1 MTLHDLELPNITP
14 IPLGSYLAAIGLLRA
29 AGSAFPESR
38 GWWSEAGTF
47 WLRSR
52 KTADELVEWLTDERE
67 PDAFVR
73 PWNPDPN
80 EDRRALQDLPES
92 WKRARRALE
101 FSVRQVEKSEEL
113 KELRRQI
120 KDRKAEL
127 KKRGV
132 DAKQDLEISRLAT
145 NIEKVSQLVG
155 VMALRSLAPE
165 TLLPSF
171 DCARV
176 MTGDGATVDG
186 PLLGSGGNDGKR
198 DFMLVYLRQLRATLA
213 DRARS
218 AVWLRSALGLEG
230 AGSEG
235 FPEESGNSWFPDS
248 VKIHN
253 SGQEGFFTKQPA
265 SPWAYLLA
273 CEGVC
278 SLAGGSS
285 RRLGIN
291 AGPSGTF
298 PFIFLAPA
306 YSRKETAGKTDAEF
320 WAPLW
325 SKPARWTEVAQLLR
339 TGRAAVSG
347 NAARK
352 PHQIAE
358 ALLARGVDRGISAF
372 QRFSLDHT
380 TSANTFE
387 VIPLGRFQTR
397 DGDGVAAQ
405 CLAELEE
412 WHARLPQDS
421 TKVVVGIRRRVEDA
435 ILNVC
440 ESPYEAVRWERL
452 LVTCADA
459 ELRIARNKS
468 FREQSRRLPPLS
480 AEWLRFAAAGAM
492 DGEFLFAAAVGS
504 ITNLRENIFGVK
516 RVWAGVDLLQDL
528 AEILRRRLLDD
539 SGTEGVPLAGSYA
552 CPPKVLAAFLNGLL
566 DEHRIQTLIP
576 AFALLARIPTWK
588 PNVLGLPLPGTES
601 LRGACVPMALTLM
614 KCLFQPENLRLG
626 NRLAFGDAKFAPRCP
641 EALATLLA
649 GDAARAVQH
658 ASRRLRACGLRPVP
672 IPAVGVDLPTCKRWA
687 AALLVPWPRM
697 CLEQGLRDVLE
708 VESDRNGES

>member
-1 MTLHDLELPNITP
+1 VTLHDIEFPGITP
-14 IPLGSYLAAIGLLRA
+14 TPLGSYLAAIGILRA
-29 AGSAFPESR
+29 AGAAFPETR

-52 KTADELVEWLTDERE
+52 KSTDELVEWFTEERE
-67 PDAFVR
+67 PDVFVR

-92 WKRARRALE
+92 WNRARRALE

-113 KELRRQI
+113 KGLRRKLQA
-120 KDRKAEL
+120 RKADL
-127 KKRGV
+127 KRRGL
-132 DAKQDLEISRLAT
+132 DAKQDPEVRQLGADV
-145 NIEKVSQLVG
+145 EKASQILG
-155 VMALRSLAPE
+155 TQALRSLAPE
-165 TLLPSF
+165 SVLACF
-171 DCARV
+171 DCSRV
-176 MTGDGATVDG
+176 TTTDGSTVYA

-198 DFMLVYLRQLRATLA
+198 DFMLVYLRQLRATQA

-218 AVWLRSALGLEG
+218 AAWLRSALGLEVTSS
-230 AGSEG
+230 A
-235 FPEESGNSWFPDS
+235 PLPKESGNSWFPDS

-253 SGQEGFFTKQPA
+253 SGQEGFFTEQMA

-273 CEGVC
+273 CEGVR

-291 AGPSGTF
+291 ANPSGTF
-298 PFIFLAPA
+298 PFVFMPPA
-306 YSRKETAGKTDAEF
+306 YSTKEEAKKTDAEF

-325 SKPARWTEVAQLLR
+325 NKPAKWSEVASLLR
-339 TGRAAVSG
+339 AGRAAVSG

-352 PHQIAE
+352 PHQVAE

-387 VIPLGRFQTR
+387 VIPLGRFRTR
-397 DGDGVAAQ
+397 DSDGVAAQ

-412 WHARLPQDS
+412 WHDRLPQDS

-435 ILNVC
+435 ILHVC
-440 ESPYEAVRWERL
+440 EAPCEAVRWERL

-468 FREQSRRLPPLS
+468 FRAQSRGLPPLS
-480 AEWLRFAAAGAM
+480 VEWLRFASAGAV

-504 ITNLRENIFGVK
+504 ITNLRQNIFGAK
-516 RVWAGVDLLQDL
+516 RAWAGIDLLQDL
-528 AEILRRRLLDD
+528 TEILRRRLLDD
-539 SGTEGVPLAGSYA
+539 SGTEGVPLAGRYA

-566 DEHRIQTLIP
+566 DERRIQTLIP
-576 AFALLARIPTWK
+576 AFALLAWN
-588 PNVLGLPLPGTES
+588 PNWRTGLPGLPPSGTES
-601 LRGACVPMALTLM
+601 LRGACVPMPLTLM
-614 KCLFQPENLRLG
+614 KCLFQPVNLRLG
-626 NRLAFGDAKFAPRCP
+626 NRRAFGDVKFAPRCP

-672 IPAVGVDLPTCKRWA
+672 IAAAGVSLPTCRRWA
-687 AALLVPWPRM
+687 AALLVPWPQM

-708 VESDRNGES
+708 VQSDRNGES